1 MRRFTR
7 LGLANLAW
15 AASTITLAVGITA
28 PAFAQS
34 TGTLDFDKEIVVTA
48 KSEKGI
54 GGVVSPDSS
63 KAKGELN
70 QAWIQHQV
78 PGQSLN
84 DMINYLPGVSFTNAD
99 PYGGTS
105 GTLFIRGFDA
115 TRISETFDGVTL
127 NDDGNG
133 ALYSGELLDSEVIDK
148 VTVNLGTTDVDSP
161 TSSASGSTVNF
172 TSHMPSDKMGAKFVG
187 GLGSDDYYRVFGM
200 LETGALNA
208 SGTKAWVS
216 ASKAYNE
223 SPYDNYAKIRKHE
236 FNGKIYQPLG
246 GNGDFIS
253 LAGFY
258 VVLRNQFSGSD
269 PISNVPLATDKG
281 LGLQYF
287 PSNYSQAY
295 YSFTP
300 CTLSPAIAGHADAP
314 AASGCGT
321 AFDYRDNPANLM
333 NIRAA
338 MKVTLSPKLV
348 WTADPSY
355 QFTKANGG
363 GTVTASE
370 GYAPA
375 SAVGAADTTATGFIN
390 GTYYLGKDLNG
401 DGDMLDKVTMLAP
414 SETKTHRVALTTSLR
429 YDVSPT
435 QTLRVAY
442 AYARSD
448 ITQSGEMGYV
458 NADGS
463 AANVYPVDAPVLDSN
478 GNPIQKRDTESI
490 AQLNQIGGEY
500 KGKFLDNRL
509 TATIGVRAPF
519 MHRELTN
526 YCFTRNAAGSS
537 SSVTCAFGASAAAYA
552 ALPANIYSYNATTG
566 VASGVAAPQTRVYNY
581 SAVLPNIGFTYK
593 MANPGELFFN
603 YSKGMSA
610 PQTTALYPSFYFPQG
625 TSGIEPKVEKTD
637 NFDLGYRYN
646 TSKLS
651 TQVDLW
657 YTHYTNRLG
666 SSYDAI
672 TQSTFYQNLGTVN
685 RYGIDANLQYRFTPK
700 VSGYL
705 FGSWLHSKIQSNVDA
720 QTTCAAASALSITSG
735 MTTCVGNEA
744 YLQTGGK
751 FESGPPKYTLGGRFQ
766 AEEGPMVLGLEVKHT
781 GSRFLNDENVAL
793 VSSGNALVANGA
805 VVYPAKTPEYTVVDA
820 DVRFNLKSIGLPEKS
835 YLQFNV
841 TNLFN
846 TLYVGN
852 FAESTTAL
860 QTGGTTAQV
869 SPPRAF
875 IASLSVAF

>member
-1 MRRFTR
+1 MRRFAK
-7 LGLANLAW
+7 LAL
-15 AASTITLAVGITA
+15 AASSITLAAGIAA

-34 TGTLDFDKEIVVTA
+34 TGTLDFDKEIVVTGKA
-48 KSEKGI
+48 EKGI
-54 GGVVSPDSS
+54 GGIVSPDSS

-105 GTLFIRGFDA
+105 GTLYIRGFDA
-115 TRISETFDGVTL
+115 TRVSETFDGVTL
-127 NDDGNG
+127 NDDGNY

-172 TSHMPSDKMGAKFVG
+172 TSHMPSDKMGAKLVG
-187 GLGSDDYYRVFGM
+187 ALGSDDYYRVFGM
-200 LETGALNA
+200 LETGVLN
-208 SGTKAWVS
+208 STGTKAWVS

-223 SPYDNYAKIRKHE
+223 SPYSNYAKIRKHE

-246 GNGDFIS
+246 GNGDFLS

-258 VVLRNQFSGSD
+258 VVLRNNFSGSD
-269 PISNVPLATDKG
+269 PISTKPLAADAN

-287 PSNYSQAY
+287 PSNYNQAY

-300 CTLSPAIAGHADAP
+300 CTLSPAVTGAIDKP
-314 AASGCGT
+314 NTCGT
-321 AFDYRDNPANLM
+321 AFDYRNNPANLM

-363 GTVTASE
+363 GTVTGVE
-370 GYAPA
+370 GFAPA
-375 SAVGAADTTATGFIN
+375 SAVGSLATGTGFIN

-401 DGDMLDKVTMLAP
+401 DGDTLDKVTMLAP
-414 SETKTHRVALTTSLR
+414 SETKTHRIALTTSLR

-435 QTLRVAY
+435 QTIRVAY

-448 ITQSGEMGYV
+448 ITQSGEMGFV

-463 AANVYPVDAPVLDSN
+463 AANVYPVNNPVLDSN

-537 SSVTCAFGASAAAYA
+537 SSVSCIFNSTDKAAYILA
-552 ALPANIYSYNATTG
+552 NPYVPANPLNNGQPTG
-566 VASGVAAPQTRVYNY
+566 AAKPMTRTYNY

-610 PQTTALYPSFYFPQG
+610 PQTTALYPTFYYPQG
-625 TSGIEPKVEKTD
+625 TGGVEPGLEKTD

-646 TSKLS
+646 ASRLTA
-651 TQVDLW
+651 QVDLW

-666 SSYDAI
+666 SSYDQI
-672 TQSTFYQNLGTVN
+672 TQTTFYSNLGTVN
-685 RYGIDANLQYRFTPK
+685 RYGIDANVGYKFTPK

-705 FGSWLHSKIQSNVDA
+705 FGSWLHSKIQNNVDNG
-720 QTTCAAASALSITSG
+720 TCAAASTVAVTAGQLA
-735 MTTCVGNEA
+735 CVGTEA
-744 YLQTGGK
+744 YLQTAGK

-766 AEEGPMVLGLEVKHT
+766 AEEGPLTMGLEVKHT
-781 GSRFLNDENVAL
+781 GSRYLNDENVAL
-793 VSSGNALVANGA
+793 VSSGNALVANG
-805 VVYPAKTPEYTVVDA
+805 VTVYPAKTPEYTVVDA

-835 YLQFNV
+835 YLQVNV

-852 FAESTTAL
+852 FAESTSAL

-869 SPPRAF
+869 SPPRAVV
-875 IASLSVAF
+875 ASLSVAF

>member
-1 MRRFTR
+1 MRRFTK
-7 LGLANLAW
+7 LAL
-15 AASTITLAVGITA
+15 AASSITLAVGIAA

-34 TGTLDFDKEIVVTA
+34 TGTLDFDKEIVVTGKA
-48 KSEKGI
+48 EKGI
-54 GGVVSPDSS
+54 GGIVSPDSS

-105 GTLFIRGFDA
+105 GTLYIRGFDA
-115 TRISETFDGVTL
+115 TRVSETFDGVTL
-127 NDDGNG
+127 NDDGNY

-172 TSHMPSDKMGAKFVG
+172 TSHMPSDKMGARVVG
-187 GLGSDDYYRVFGM
+187 ALGSDDYYRVFGM
-200 LETGALNA
+200 LETGVLN
-208 SGTKAWVS
+208 STGTKAWVS

-223 SPYDNYAKIRKHE
+223 SPYSNYAKIRKHE

-246 GNGDFIS
+246 GNGDFLS

-258 VVLRNQFSGSD
+258 VVLRNNFSGSD
-269 PISNVPLATDKG
+269 PISTLPLATDKG

-287 PSNYSQAY
+287 PSTYAQSN

-300 CTLSPAIAGHADAP
+300 CTLSPAIAGHADVP
-314 AASGCGT
+314 ATNGCGT
-321 AFDYRDNPANLM
+321 AFDYRNNPANLM

-363 GTVTASE
+363 GTVTGVEA
-370 GYAPA
+370 YAPA
-375 SAVGAADTTATGFIN
+375 MGTDTTATGFIN

-401 DGDMLDKVTMLAP
+401 DGDTLDKVTMLAP
-414 SETKTHRVALTTSLR
+414 SETKTHRIALTTSLR
-429 YDVSPT
+429 YDMSAT
-435 QTLRVAY
+435 QTIRVAY

-448 ITQSGEMGYV
+448 ITQSGEMGFV

-463 AANVYPVDAPVLDSN
+463 AANVYPVNNPVLDSN

-490 AQLNQIGGEY
+490 AQLNQIGAEY

-509 TATIGVRAPF
+509 TATIGLRAPF
-519 MHRELTN
+519 LHRELTN
-526 YCFTRNAAGSS
+526 YCFTRNASGSS
-537 SSVTCAFGASAAAYA
+537 SSVSCLFGASAAAYA
-552 ALPANIYSYNATTG
+552 ALPANAYVFNAVTNT
-566 VASGVAAPQTRVYNY
+566 ATGVAAPQTRKYNY

-593 MANPGELFFN
+593 MSNPGELFFN
-603 YSKGMSA
+603 FSKGMSA

-625 TSGIEPKVEKTD
+625 TGGVEPGLEKTD

-646 TSKLS
+646 ASRLTA
-651 TQVDLW
+651 QVDLW

-666 SSYDAI
+666 SSYDQI
-672 TQSTFYQNLGTVN
+672 TQTTFYSNLGTVN
-685 RYGIDANLQYRFTPK
+685 RYGIDANVGYKFTPK

-705 FGSWLHSKIQSNVDA
+705 FGSWLHSKIQNNVDNG
-720 QTTCAAASALSITSG
+720 TCAAASTVAVTAGQLA
-735 MTTCVGNEA
+735 CVGTEA
-744 YLQTGGK
+744 YLQTAGK

-766 AEEGPMVLGLEVKHT
+766 AEEGPLTMGLEVKHT
-781 GSRFLNDENVAL
+781 GSRYLNDENVAL
-793 VSSGNALVANGA
+793 VSSGNALVANG
-805 VVYPAKTPEYTVVDA
+805 VTVYPAKTPEYTVVDA

-835 YLQFNV
+835 YLQVNV

-852 FAESTTAL
+852 FAESTSAL

-869 SPPRAF
+869 SPPRAVV
-875 IASLSVAF
+875 ASLSVAF

>member
-1 MRRFTR
+1 MRRFAK
-7 LGLANLAW
+7 LAL
-15 AASTITLAVGITA
+15 AASSITLAAGIAA

-34 TGTLDFDKEIVVTA
+34 TGTLDFDKEIVVTGKA
-48 KSEKGI
+48 EKGI
-54 GGVVSPDSS
+54 GGIVSPDSS

-115 TRISETFDGVTL
+115 SRISETFDGVTL

-172 TSHMPSDKMGAKFVG
+172 TSHMPSDKMGAKLVG
-187 GLGSDDYYRVFGM
+187 ALGSDDYYRVFGM
-200 LETGALNA
+200 LETGVLN
-208 SGTKAWVS
+208 STGTKAWVS

-223 SPYDNYAKIRKHE
+223 SPYSNYAKIRKHE

-246 GNGDFIS
+246 GNGDFLS

-258 VVLRNQFSGSD
+258 VVLRNNFSGSD
-269 PISNVPLATDKG
+269 PISTKPLAADAN

-287 PSNYSQAY
+287 PSNYNQAY

-300 CTLSPAIAGHADAP
+300 CTLSPAVTGAIDKP
-314 AASGCGT
+314 NTCGT
-321 AFDYRDNPANLM
+321 AFDYRNNPANLM

-363 GTVTASE
+363 GTVTGVE
-370 GYAPA
+370 GFAPTM
-375 SAVGAADTTATGFIN
+375 GTDTTATGFIN

-401 DGDMLDKVTMLAP
+401 DGDTLDKVTMLAP
-414 SETKTHRVALTTSLR
+414 SETKTHRIALTTSLR

-435 QTLRVAY
+435 QTIRVAY

-448 ITQSGEMGYV
+448 ITQSGEMGFV

-463 AANVYPVDAPVLDSN
+463 AANVYPVNNPVLDSN

-537 SSVTCAFGASAAAYA
+537 SSVTCAFGATAAAYA
-552 ALPANIYSYNATTG
+552 ALPANVYAYNATTNTP
-566 VASGVAAPQTRVYNY
+566 SGVAAPQTRTYNY
-581 SAVLPNIGFTYK
+581 SAVLPNVGFTYK

-610 PQTTALYPSFYFPQG
+610 PQTTALYPTFYYPQG
-625 TSGIEPKVEKTD
+625 TGGVEPGLEKTD

-646 TSKLS
+646 ASKLS
-651 TQVDLW
+651 LQLDGW

-666 SSYDAI
+666 SSYDTI
-672 TQSTFYQNLGTVN
+672 TQTTFYSNLGTVN
-685 RYGIDANLQYRFTPK
+685 RYGIDANIGYKFTPK

-705 FGSWLHSKIQSNVDA
+705 FGSWLHSKIENNVDNGA
-720 QTTCAAASALSITSG
+720 CAKASAVAINAG
-735 MTTCVGNEA
+735 QIACVGTEA
-744 YLQTGGK
+744 YLQTAGK
-751 FESGPPKYTLGGRFQ
+751 AESGPPKYTLGGRFQ

-793 VSSGNALVANGA
+793 VSSGNTLVANGA

-835 YLQFNV
+835 YLQVNV

-852 FAESTTAL
+852 FSESTSAL

-869 SPPRAF
+869 SPPRA
-875 IASLSVAF
+875 IVASLSVAF

>member
-1 MRRFTR
+1 MRRFTK
-7 LGLANLAW
+7 LGLTNMAW
-15 AASTITLAVGITA
+15 AASSLTLAVGIA
-28 PAFAQS
+28 VPAFAQS

-48 KSEKGI
+48 KADKGI

-105 GTLFIRGFDA
+105 GTLYIRGFDA
-115 TRISETFDGVTL
+115 TRVSETFDGVTL
-127 NDDGNG
+127 NDDGNY

-187 GLGSDDYYRVFGM
+187 ALGTDAYYRAFGM
-200 LETGALNA
+200 LETGILN
-208 SGTKAWVS
+208 STGTKAWVS
-216 ASKAYNE
+216 ASKTYNE

-269 PISNVPLATDKG
+269 PISNLPLAADTG

-287 PSNYSQAY
+287 PTNYTQAY
-295 YSFTP
+295 YRFAP
-300 CTLSPAIAGHADAP
+300 CTLSAATAGVADKP
-314 AASGCGT
+314 NTCGT
-321 AFDYRDNPANLM
+321 AFDYRNNPANLM

-363 GTVTASE
+363 GTVSAVE
-370 GYAPA
+370 GFAPA
-375 SAVGAADTTATGFIN
+375 SVVGAADTTGTGFIN

-401 DGDMLDKVTMLAP
+401 DGDLLDKVTMLAP

-429 YDVSPT
+429 YDVSGT
-435 QTLRVAY
+435 QTIRLAY
-442 AYARSD
+442 AFARSD
-448 ITQSGEMGYV
+448 ITQSGEMGFV

-478 GNPIQKRDTESI
+478 GNPIEKRDTESI
-490 AQLNQIGGEY
+490 AMLNQIGGEY
-500 KGKFLDNRL
+500 KGKFFDNRL
-509 TATIGVRAPF
+509 TATIGLRAPF
-519 MHRELTN
+519 LHRELTN
-526 YCFTRNAAGSS
+526 YCFTRNGAGSS
-537 SSVTCAFGASAAAYA
+537 SSVTCAFGATAAAYA
-552 ALPANIYSYNATTG
+552 ALPANVYAYNATTG
-566 VASGVAAPQTRVYNY
+566 VATGVAAPQTRTYNY
-581 SAVLPNIGFTYK
+581 SAVLPNVGFTYK

-610 PQTTALYPSFYFPQG
+610 PQTLSLYPSFYYPQG
-625 TSGIEPKVEKTD
+625 TPGAAPGLEKTD
-637 NFDLGYRYN
+637 NFDMGYRYN
-646 TSKLS
+646 ASKLT

-672 TQSTFYQNLGTVN
+672 TQTTFYSNLGTVN
-685 RYGIDANLQYRFTPK
+685 RYGIDANVGYKFTPK

-705 FGSWLHSKIQSNVDA
+705 FGSWLHSKIQNNVDSGA
-720 QTTCAAASALSITSG
+720 CASASAVAIAAGQIS
-735 MTTCVGNEA
+735 CVGTEA
-744 YLQTGGK
+744 YLQTAGK
-751 FESGPPKYTLGGRFQ
+751 FESGPPKYTVGGRFQ
-766 AEEGPMVLGLEVKHT
+766 AEEGPMTLGMEVKHT
-781 GSRFLNDENVAL
+781 GSRYLDDENVAL
-793 VSSGNALVANGA
+793 VSSGNALVTNGT
-805 VVYPAKTPEYTVVDA
+805 VVYAAKTPEYTVVDA
-820 DVRFNLKSIGLPEKS
+820 DVRFNLTSIGLPEKS
-835 YLQFNV
+835 YLQLNV